1 MTEQEIFNRIRRNG
15 IEKSKAIILI
25 ADFLVKSKQ
34 EAREIYENEFER

>member
-1 MTEQEIFNRIRRNG
+1 MTKKEILSRIRRG
-15 IEKSKAIILI
+15 KIEKSKAIILI